1 MYEWKAD
8 ISNELTANQYRIT
21 QNERSGKRICP
32 LIAETLIN
40 TGISGFS
47 NHRMTHYKCIF
58 RKTVPPLK
66 AETTIN
72 TDVSRLSNHR
82 DIYVWMKSQYIKWTY
97 SQSAQNNTL

>member
-1 MYEWKAD
+1 MYELKAD

-21 QNERSGKRICP
+21 QNEHSGKRVCP

-47 NHRMTHYKCIF
+47 NRRMIHYKCIF

-82 DIYVWMKSQYIKWTY
+82 ALKRCH
-97 SQSAQNNTL
+97 